1 LLLAGGHIILYGQVP
16 EAGHHEVY
24 PGTLTMLP
32 GDRILCTWDYYQAGN
47 VPQGRALMYTISD
60 DGGIS
65 WSENHLIFDPDTP
78 PDPSIDVNQH
88 LGTLRHSIL
97 PLEDGRWLLP
107 LTQENDLGPHQFP
120 GVKIYD
126 PETGALVTDPSLSP
140 GMFSDFVECALCRSK
155 CIFSSPLS
163 CDRRGG

>member
-1 LLLAGGHIILYGQVP
+1 MYGQVP

-140 GMFSDFVECALCRSK
+140 GMFSDFVECAFVQIKMYFQFASVL
-155 CIFSSPLS
+155 
-163 CDRRGG
+163 